1 MKTLRVAMI
10 ALAIVQLVLTGFT
23 ALVGGFA
30 DGGSVGERALIMV
43 VHPVAAIALLVMVLT
58 LRTAAK
64 WLTRVAVVLLLVS
77 IAGDVAV
84 YVAIS
89 EGTIKGDKSL
99 ALIFAIIPVIGV
111 VYGLA
116 RGTGRGQVNSPGS
129 TR

>member
-10 ALAIVQLVLTGFT
+10 ALAIVQVVLTGFT
-23 ALVGGFA
+23 SLVGGFA
-30 DGGSVGERALIMV
+30 DGGSVWERALIMV

-116 RGTGRGQVNSPGS
+116 RGTGRGQVNSPGA